1 MQGMQLN
8 SAILQGSA
16 SKPARFA
23 LGLIDSH
30 GLHVVNVLPA
40 FLTSLSVSTYSQMFD
55 FFYVF
60 YALDRR

>member
-1 MQGMQLN
+1 MQLN
-8 SAILQGSA
+8 SAILQGRA

-40 FLTSLSVSTYSQMFD
+40 FLTSLSVSTYSQIFD

-60 YALDRR
+60 YALDCR